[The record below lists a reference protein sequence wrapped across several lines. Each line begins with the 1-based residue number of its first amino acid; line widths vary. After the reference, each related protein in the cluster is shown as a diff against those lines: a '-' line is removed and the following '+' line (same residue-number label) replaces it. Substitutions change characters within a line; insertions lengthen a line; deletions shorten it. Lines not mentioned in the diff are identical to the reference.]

1 VSNTQLQ
8 RLVEYVL
15 EGESR
20 SHNATPSELQWL
32 GEATD
37 AQFDEFLQALL
48 DADLGP
54 ANDPALGDVFRS
66 VIYRLRPWD
75 QSNRRR
81 LPVTTVPMIVAL
93 YRKLGPSS
101 AARCHLLQL
110 LAASAI
116 PYELTEFANLVV
128 DDPPSDAPSALLAF
142 GPLFQ
147 HTAYDASQLFP
158 RLLDGLEHQVVAASI
173 IDLANFLFRHG
184 LIEPHPGVA
193 RKEQLIAL
201 LGGVVQRLAR
211 MEEAPTKFAA
221 TPEEIAQ
228 QIDDAIALAVALCD
242 AVAQIGDRDAVGK
255 LYQALEVRHRRLHT
269 EAAAALARFGE
280 DAGKE
285 ALVALAA
292 EPVARLRVLAYAEE
306 LDLAE
311 KLDEQFTTPVA
322 RAEAELALWLAQP
335 SQMGIPP
342 MQLELLDSRM
352 QFWPG
357 YDEPIESFLFR
368 FTYHFPTGDYSNVGI
383 AGPLT
388 HAFGADLLDLPPD
401 DIYAAFAG
409 WHVEHEDIFEMDAAV
424 LTEAQRVEVTRL
436 ERRLRDYDY
445 DAVQPTIFGMFLGD
459 KVLVARAVREGHA
472 GIAVMDDHEPS
483 WFPAR
488 NTSRP
493 IGSHEACCIYK
504 GRRLLRTFN

>member
-1 VSNTQLQ
+1 MEMQNL
-8 RLVEYVL
+8 LEYVL
-15 EGESR
+15 ENESR
-20 SHNATPSELQWL
+20 SRGATPSELQWL

-37 AQFDEFLQALL
+37 AQFEEFMQALL
-48 DADLGP
+48 ATDLGA
-54 ANDPALGDVFRS
+54 ANDPALADVFRY
-66 VIYRLRPWD
+66 VMYRLRPWD
-75 QSNRRR
+75 PSNRRR
-81 LPVTTVPMIVAL
+81 LRPTTVPLIVAL
-93 YRKLGPSS
+93 YRKLGASS
-101 AARCHLLQL
+101 TSRCHLLQL

-116 PYELTEFANLVV
+116 PYELTEFATLVV
-128 DDPPSDAPSALLAF
+128 DDPPSDGPSALLAF

-147 HTAYDASQLFP
+147 HTSYDTSRLFP
-158 RLLDGLEHQVVAASI
+158 QLLDALQHQIVAASI
-173 IDLANFLFRHG
+173 IDLANFLFRHR
-184 LIEPHPGVA
+184 LIEPHPGVS

-201 LGGVVQRLAR
+201 LGAVVQRLGR
-211 MEEAPTKFAA
+211 MEEDPTEFSV
-221 TPEEIAQ
+221 TPDEIAR
-228 QIDDAIALAVALCD
+228 QIEDAIALAVALCD
-242 AVAQIGDRDAVGK
+242 ALALIGDRDAIGK
-255 LYQALEVRHRRLHT
+255 LYQALEVRHRRLRT

-280 DAGKE
+280 DAGKD
-285 ALVALAA
+285 ALVALVS

-306 LDLAE
+306 LGLSE

-342 MQLELLDSRM
+342 MQFELIDSRV
-352 QFWPG
+352 QHWPG
-357 YDEPIESFLFR
+357 YDEPVESFLFR
-368 FTYHFPTGDYSNVGI
+368 FTYHLPTGEYSNVGI
-383 AGPLT
+383 VGPLT

-409 WHVEHEDIFEMDAAV
+409 WHVEHDDIFETDAAA
-424 LTEAQRVEVTRL
+424 LTEAQRAEVYRL

-459 KVLVARAVREGHA
+459 KVLVARAMSAGHA
-472 GIAVMDDHEPS
+472 GIAVMDEHEPS

-493 IGSHEACCIYK
+493 IGSLEACCIYK

>member
-1 VSNTQLQ
+1 MSDVQMQS
-8 RLVEYVL
+8 LVEYVL
-15 EGESR
+15 EAEPRPRDS
-20 SHNATPSELQWL
+20 NPTELKWL

-37 AQFDEFLQALL
+37 AQLDEFLQTLL
-48 DADLGP
+48 DAELT
-54 ANDPALGDVFRS
+54 ARNDPALGEVFRFL
-66 VIYRLRPWD
+66 IYRLRPWD
-75 QSNRRR
+75 ESHRRR
-81 LPVTTVPMIVAL
+81 LAATTVPLIVAM
-93 YRKLGPSS
+93 YRRLGSPS

-116 PYELTEFANLVV
+116 PYELAEFANLVV

-147 HTAYDASQLFP
+147 HASYDPATLFP
-158 RLLDGLEHQVVAASI
+158 KLLDALAHQVVAASV
-173 IDLANFLFRHG
+173 IDLANFVFRQG
-184 LIEPHPGVA
+184 LIKPHPGIA
-193 RKEQLIAL
+193 RKEQLIEL
-201 LGGVVQRLAR
+201 LGAVVGRLSR
-211 MEEAPTKFAA
+211 MEEDPTEFAA
-221 TPEEIAQ
+221 TSDEIAQ
-228 QIDDAIALAVALCD
+228 QISDAIALAVALCD
-242 AVAQIGDRDAVGK
+242 ALALIGDRDAIGK

-269 EAAAALARFGE
+269 EAAAALARFDE
-280 DAGKE
+280 QAGKD
-285 ALVALAA
+285 ALVALAS

-306 LDLAE
+306 LGMTD
-311 KLDEQFTTPVA
+311 KVDEQYTTSMA

-342 MQLELLDSRM
+342 TQLELLDSRT
-352 QFWPG
+352 QYWPG
-357 YDEPIESFLFR
+357 YDEPVESFLFR
-368 FTYHFPTGDYSNVGI
+368 FTYPLPTGDYSNVGI

-409 WHVEHEDIFEMDAAV
+409 WHVEHEDIFEMDAAS
-424 LTEAQRVEVTRL
+424 LTEAQRLEVTRL
-436 ERRLRDYDY
+436 ERRLRDQDY

-472 GIAVMDDHEPS
+472 GIAVVDDHEAI
-483 WFPAR
+483 WFPTR
-488 NTSRP
+488 NPARP

>member
-1 VSNTQLQ
+1 MQSLI
-8 RLVEYVL
+8 EYVL
-15 EGESR
+15 ECESR
-20 SHNATPSELQWL
+20 PRNSHPVELQWL

-37 AQFDEFLQALL
+37 SQFEEFLQALL
-48 DADLGP
+48 DADLG
-54 ANDPALGDVFRS
+54 ATNDPALSDVFRY
-66 VIYRLRPWD
+66 VMYRLRPWD
-75 QSNRRR
+75 TSNRRR
-81 LPVTTVPMIVAL
+81 LPETTVPQIVAL
-93 YRKLGPSS
+93 YRKLGQSS

-110 LAASAI
+110 LAASAV
-116 PYELTEFANLVV
+116 PYELTEFAKLVV
-128 DDPPSDAPSALLAF
+128 EDPPLDAPSALLAF

-147 HTAYDASQLFP
+147 HTAYDAHKLFP
-158 RLLDGLEHQVVAASI
+158 NLLDALQHQVVAASI
-173 IDLANFLFRHG
+173 IDLANFLFRQG
-184 LIEPHPGVA
+184 LIDPHPGVA

-201 LGGVVQRLAR
+201 LGAVVQRLAR
-211 MEEAPTKFAA
+211 MEEDPTQFAA
-221 TPEEIAQ
+221 TPNEIAQ
-228 QIDDAIALAVALCD
+228 QIDNAIALAVALCD
-242 AVAQIGDRDAVGK
+242 ALALIGDRDAVGK

-280 DAGKE
+280 DAGKD

-292 EPVARLRVLAYAEE
+292 EPVARLRVLKYAEE
-306 LDLAE
+306 LDLSE
-311 KLDEQFTTPVA
+311 KLSEEFTTPVA

-335 SQMGIPP
+335 AQMGIPP
-342 MQLELLDSRM
+342 MQLELIDSRM

-368 FTYHFPTGDYSNVGI
+368 FTYVLPTAEYSNVGI
-383 AGPLT
+383 VGPLT

-409 WHVEHEDIFEMDAAV
+409 WHVEHEDIFEMDAAA

-459 KVLVARAVREGHA
+459 KILVARAVREGHV
-472 GIAVMDDHEPS
+472 GIAVIDDHEPT
-483 WFPAR
+483 WFPSR
-488 NTSRP
+488 NASRP

>member
-1 VSNTQLQ
+1 MSDLQ
-8 RLVEYVL
+8 MQTLVEYVL

-20 SHNATPSELQWL
+20 PRNSNPAELQWL

-37 AQFDEFLQALL
+37 AQFEEFLQTLL
-48 DADLGP
+48 ETDLTVE
-54 ANDPALGDVFRS
+54 NDPPLGDVFRYL
-66 VIYRLRPWD
+66 VYRLRPWD
-75 QSNRRR
+75 ESNRRR
-81 LPVTTVPMIVAL
+81 LPVTTVPIIGAM
-93 YRKLGPSS
+93 YRKLGESS

-116 PYELTEFANLVV
+116 PYELTEFVNLVIE
-128 DDPPSDAPSALLAF
+128 DPPRDGPSAMLAF

-147 HTAYDASQLFP
+147 HTSYDSTILFP
-158 RLLDGLEHQVVAASI
+158 KLLDALEHQVIAASV

-184 LIEPHPGVA
+184 LIDPHPGVA
-193 RKEQLIAL
+193 RKEQLIPL
-201 LGGVVQRLAR
+201 LGAVVQRLSR
-211 MEEAPTKFAA
+211 MEEDPTEFAETA
-221 TPEEIAQ
+221 DEIAQ
-228 QIDDAIALAVALCD
+228 QIEDAIALAVALCD
-242 AVAQIGDRDAVGK
+242 ALALIGDREAVGK

-280 DAGKE
+280 DAGKA
-285 ALVALAA
+285 ALLALAS
-292 EPVARLRVLAYAEE
+292 EPVARLRVLAFAEE
-306 LDLAE
+306 LDLVDQLE
-311 KLDEQFTTPVA
+311 EEFTTSTA
-322 RAEAELALWLAQP
+322 RGEAELALWLAQP

-342 MQLELLDSRM
+342 TQLEVIDMRT
-352 QFWPG
+352 QYWPG

-368 FTYHFPTGDYSNVGI
+368 FTYQLPDAEYSNVGI

-409 WHVEHEDIFEMDAAV
+409 WHVEHEDIFEMDAAA
-424 LTEAQRVEVTRL
+424 LTESQRVEVTRL
-436 ERRLRDYDY
+436 ERTLRDHDY

-459 KVLVARAVREGHA
+459 KVLVARAVREGHT
-472 GIAVMDDHEPS
+472 GIVVVDDHGPV

-488 NTSRP
+488 HPSRP
-493 IGSHEACCIYK
+493 IASHEAHCIYK